1 MGGVTGPRAV
11 AVPGAS
17 VMVGIQLI
25 AVPPPQI
32 ERAA

>member
-1 MGGVTGPRAV
+1 MGGMTGPRAV
-11 AVPGAS
+11 TPLWP
-17 VMVGIQLI
+17 VMVIIQLI